1 MSQSNIYRKILNF
14 YTILGFTP
22 KTLFH
27 MYLVSACYVLFI
39 CLGIAAYAVDIYFE
53 QAVNNYHIILAFV
66 DVFYFVFGALSTF
79 LSFSLRKRFA
89 EVFETSNIIG
99 KLTLYAILRCLLKPG
114 REGTLDCKVYLSK
127 TTVFR
132 NTRYI

>member
-1 MSQSNIYRKILNF
+1 MLQSNIYRKILNF

-66 DVFYFVFGALSTF
+66 DVFYFVFGALTTF

-99 KLTLYAILRCLLKPG
+99 KLNIVCYFEVSVKT
-114 REGTLDCKVYLSK
+114 REGGDFGL
-127 TTVFR
+127 
-132 NTRYI
+132 